1 MAVASLG
8 KKFLEVFESVYT
20 GMLHRLVF
28 QKRARQQFQVI
39 CDYLVSEFGIS
50 TTENFVDEAEQIIA
64 MLMKFP
70 LSGHPEPIES
80 KYVYRSRIVGKYS
93 KMYYY
98 VRRNTLVIA
107 AFVDM
112 RMNPENIK
120 KAVIG

>member
-8 KKFLEVFESVYT
+8 KKFLEVFESVYI

-50 TTENFVDEAEQIIA
+50 TTENFVDEAEQIVA

>member
-1 MAVASLG
+1 
-8 KKFLEVFESVYT
+8 
-20 GMLHRLVF
+20 MLHRLVF

-50 TTENFVDEAEQIIA
+50 TTENFVDEAEQIVA